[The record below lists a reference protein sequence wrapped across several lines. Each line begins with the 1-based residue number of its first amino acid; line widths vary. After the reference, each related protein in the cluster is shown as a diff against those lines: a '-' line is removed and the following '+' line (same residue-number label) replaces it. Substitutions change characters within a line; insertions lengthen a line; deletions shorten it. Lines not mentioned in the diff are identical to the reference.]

1 MIKKIITIFL
11 VTAIM
16 MTLLIQPVSAA
27 YQPELPSLY
36 QTFSDYFMF
45 GCFHS
50 MSTFFGSNADVR
62 NLLQQHYNSWCPSNE
77 FKPSNLL
84 NLSGAAS
91 AYNTVYS
98 EVSADG
104 VIDEAEQ
111 QRLFE
116 ANTAIVLGSN
126 SSQLSFLNQVR
137 TFNETR
143 SPENQV
149 KVKAHTL
156 FWHNLS
162 QQPEAFFHE
171 GFSNSNPWASKE
183 VMLARIDSY
192 IQKVFERFAPYNDII
207 YSWDVVNEAIDD
219 FSGFIRNEA
228 DYQEGRWGRIFKR
241 PDITDR
247 NERLYEEAVWV
258 RQAFKSA
265 AKYIKQYGLDWT
277 LVYNDFY
284 DADKDYEPKLSST
297 IEMLRPIYEQMKEDG
312 VTFVVGLQNRNAT
325 SLDLDVF
332 KDMYNKFAEICDEIH
347 TTESDTRSDLEANPN
362 YSRDALPYYLPDGT
376 KNPEWTYSK
385 WQNTPDAHVALV
397 RSGWT
402 SAMANLPEIQRE
414 QADWVADQFDFLLE
428 NSKGNGGK
436 ITAYALDGVND
447 SNTFNSNK
455 GAHIFMSGDNAGNT
469 SYTAKMSYYAMIG
482 SVARFEL
489 KKKMQD
495 TPQDPEEDNYTPDSW
510 SKYTA
515 ARQAAED
522 VLGARI
528 YDLEGVNDVKKA
540 ESDLTEALD
549 GLTEKAVSLK
559 EISINDSP
567 LSGFAPGTHAY
578 TLTVPV
584 GPVPQVSAD
593 ADDPA
598 AKVMITQA
606 EGLPGMAVISVESED
621 GTKQTTYTVS
631 FDVDSTLS
639 SLKVGGVQVSGFSPD
654 KFSYEILVPYGTLP
668 NVTADAAD
676 PGALVDIVQTATVP
690 GQATVDV
697 SAGSAK
703 TTYTISFIADS
714 SLKSLKVNGIQVSGF
729 DPGIYTYNVY
739 IPGGVTPLVSA
750 VPNDPNAP
758 VSIIQTDTV
767 PGQARA
773 VIGSGSSQLV
783 YMINFSDRANGNDE
797 FNSAELDTSLW
808 HWVNEDPS
816 TWSLASNPGYMTI
829 SPRAGDIYEGSTDA
843 KNILLQD
850 APGDWT
856 IETKLVCSITPY
868 SPYQQGGIIAY
879 QDMDNYIKFEW
890 EATNSNT
897 TIIQVCREVNGTP
910 SASSVSGSAVG
921 SGNTLWLR
929 MVKNGNIYSTYYSI
943 NGTDF
948 SQIGSGYTLDF
959 KNVQAGLI
967 SINGSG
973 TNTDLDVKFDYFH
986 NSACIFVPLADDTA
1000 LTISGN
1006 SSVQPGSDFTA
1017 GLSLSASDRTVY
1029 AEDITLSYDPE
1040 IFEYVSTAKA
1050 ADNVEVLRSE
1060 VISAGTVRIIAAN
1073 IGGVTGS
1080 GIPLLDVGFRVK
1092 SGVQSVS
1099 SDISVVDAKLGIMPE
1114 GTVIQAGKNSMTV
1127 TVGATAVVNKD
1138 DLRTA
1143 IDEAQSLYDSAVV
1156 GTENGCYMQADKDRF
1171 RAAIDAANAVYEDED
1186 ASQTET
1192 DDAITALNMAIT
1204 AFRAA
1209 VITASTGDI
1218 NNSPAVDIGD
1228 LAIIAYYYG
1237 ANADSENWE
1246 EARIADINKDN
1257 VVDINDLAFVASR
1270 IPD

>member
-1 MIKKIITIFL
+1 MLKKAIAIFL
-11 VTAIM
+11 VTAIV

-27 YQPELPSLY
+27 YQPELPSIY
-36 QTFSDYFMF
+36 QTFNDYFMF
-45 GCFHS
+45 GAFHG
-50 MSTFFGSNADVR
+50 MANFFGSNADVR
-62 NLLQQHYNSWCPSNE
+62 NLLQHHYNSWCPANE
-77 FKPSNLL
+77 FKPSYML

-91 AYNTVYS
+91 AYNAVYS

-104 VIDEAEQ
+104 TIDEAEQ
-111 QRLFE
+111 ERLFE
-116 ANTAIVLGSN
+116 ANTTIVLGST
-126 SSQLSFLNQVR
+126 SQQLSFLDQVR
-137 TFNETR
+137 ALNETR
-143 SPENQV
+143 GPEDQV

-171 GFSNSNPWASKE
+171 GFSNSNPWASSD

-192 IQKVFERFAPYNDII
+192 IQKVFERFAPYDDII

-241 PDITDR
+241 PDIADR

-265 AKYIKQYGLDWT
+265 AKYTREYELDWT

-297 IEMLRPIYEQMKEDG
+297 IEMLKPIYEQMKEDG

-325 SLDLDVF
+325 SLELDVF
-332 KDMYNKFAEICDEIH
+332 KDMYNKFAEICDEIQ

-385 WQNTPDAHVALV
+385 WQNTPNAHVALV

-402 SAMANLPEIQRE
+402 ASMANLPEIQRE

-482 SVARFEL
+482 SAARFEL
-489 KKKMQD
+489 KKIMQD
-495 TPQDPEEDNYTPDSW
+495 IPQDPEEDNYTPDSW
-510 SKYTA
+510 SKYAA

-540 ESDLTEALD
+540 ESDLAEALE
-549 GLTEKAVSLK
+549 GLTETAVSLR
-559 EISINDSP
+559 EILVDDLP
-567 LSGFAPGTHAY
+567 LTGFAPGIHTY
-578 TLTVPV
+578 TLIVPV
-584 GPVPQVSAD
+584 GPVPQVSAAATDPD
-593 ADDPA
+593 AR
-598 AKVMITQA
+598 VTIVQA
-606 EGLPGMAVISVESED
+606 DGLPGSAVISVESED
-621 GTKQTTYTVS
+621 GSKQIVYTVS
-631 FDVDSTLS
+631 FDVDTTLS
-639 SLKVGGVQVSGFSPD
+639 SLKVDGVLISGFSPD
-654 KFSYEILVPYGTLP
+654 KFSYELSAPYGTLP
-668 NVTADAAD
+668 NVTAVASD
-676 PGALVDIVQTATVP
+676 PGASVDISQTTVP

-703 TTYTISFIADS
+703 TTYMVSFIADS
-714 SLKSLKVNGIQVSGF
+714 SLKSLKVNGIGVSGF
-729 DPGIYTYNVY
+729 DPGTYTYNVY
-739 IPGGVTPLVSA
+739 IPSGVVPSVSA

-767 PGQARA
+767 PGQAKA
-773 VIGSGSSQLV
+773 VIGNGSSQLV
-783 YMINFSDRANGNDE
+783 YTINFSDRANGNDE
-797 FNSAELDTSLW
+797 FDSAELDTSLW

-816 TWSLASNPGYMTI
+816 TWSLVSNPGYMTI
-829 SPRAGDIYEGSTDA
+829 SPRAGDIYEGSTDG

-879 QDMDNYIKFEW
+879 QDMDNYIKLEW
-890 EATNSNT
+890 EATNSNN
-897 TIIQVCREVNGTP
+897 TIIQVCREVNGAA
-910 SASSVSGSAVG
+910 SASNVSGSVVG
-921 SGNTLWLR
+921 RDNTLWLR
-929 MVKNGNIYSTYYSI
+929 MVKSGNTYSTYYST

-948 SQIGSGYTLDF
+948 SQIGSGYTLEF
-959 KNVQAGLI
+959 NNVQAGLI

-973 TNTDLDVKFDYFH
+973 TTTDLDVKFDYFH
-986 NSACIFVPLADDTA
+986 NSAGIFVPLEDETA

-1006 SSVQPGSDFTA
+1006 SSVLPGSDFTTA
-1017 GLSLSASDRTVY
+1017 LSLSASDRTVY
-1029 AEDITLSYDPE
+1029 AQDILLSYDPE
-1040 IFEYVSTAKA
+1040 VFEYVSTTKA
-1050 ADNVEVLRSE
+1050 AENVEVLRIE
-1060 VISAGTVRIIAAN
+1060 DGDAGTVRIIAAN

-1080 GIPLLDVGFRVK
+1080 GIPLLDVDFRVK

-1114 GTVIQAGKNSMTV
+1114 GTVIRTGPDSMSV
-1127 TVGATAVVNKD
+1127 TVGETAVVNKE
-1138 DLRTA
+1138 DLKTA
-1143 IDEAQSLYDSAVV
+1143 IDEAQSVYDDAVV
-1156 GTENGCYMQADKDRF
+1156 GNENGCYMKADKDKF
-1171 RAAIDAANAVYEDED
+1171 KEAIDEANAVYEDED
-1186 ASQTET
+1186 ASQAET
-1192 DDAITALNMAIT
+1192 DDAVTALNMAVA

-1228 LAIIAYYYG
+1228 LAIIAYYFG
-1237 ANADSENWE
+1237 ADPSSENWE
-1246 EARIADINKDN
+1246 EARIADINKDQ
-1257 VVDINDLAFVASR
+1257 VVDIQDLAFVASR
-1270 IPD
+1270 ISD